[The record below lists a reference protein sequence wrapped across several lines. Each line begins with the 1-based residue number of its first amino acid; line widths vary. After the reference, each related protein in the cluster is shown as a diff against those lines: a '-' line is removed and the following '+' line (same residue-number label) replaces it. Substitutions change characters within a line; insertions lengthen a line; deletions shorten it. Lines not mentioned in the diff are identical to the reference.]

1 MQWFDYLLLVIS
13 LFLIMIIV
21 LQTSKENASS
31 AFSGEKS
38 IAAHRSG
45 LKTILIPKDNVKDLE
60 EIPASVKNSLNII
73 PVETVDDVVNHAI
86 IAKFTK

>member
-31 AFSGEKS
+31 SFSGEKS
-38 IAAHRSG
+38 MLQQLPVGMQH
-45 LKTILIPKDNVKDLE
+45 
-60 EIPASVKNSLNII
+60 NSM
-73 PVETVDDVVNHAI
+73 VQ
-86 IAKFTK
+86 